1 MAMIFV
7 VYFVY
12 FYEQNII
19 KNTLCFFQFVLM
31 IRNHKKKELKHNDS
45 DRQQLSNVLS
55 TLTILQEPVWIV
67 NASFYLV
74 VQPNH

>member
-7 VYFVY
+7 VYIVY

-31 IRNHKKKELKHNDS
+31 IRLD
-45 DRQQLSNVLS
+45 
-55 TLTILQEPVWIV
+55 
-67 NASFYLV
+67 YLV
-74 VQPNH
+74 EWYIHNSDWFLEDR